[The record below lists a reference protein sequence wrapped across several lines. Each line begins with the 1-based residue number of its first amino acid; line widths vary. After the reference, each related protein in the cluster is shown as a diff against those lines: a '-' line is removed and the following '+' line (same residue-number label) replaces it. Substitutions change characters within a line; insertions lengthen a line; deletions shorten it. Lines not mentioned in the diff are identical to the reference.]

1 MRKESSLNKSVGIVS
16 KPNKPEVAGVLP
28 ELTKWLR
35 GRGYG
40 FIVDPE
46 AAPHASGAEVVSRK
60 EMPAR
65 KLDFV
70 IVFVGDGTLLSA
82 ARAVAKAGIPLL
94 GVNLSPLGFFTDGPP
109 HAL

>member
-46 AAPHASGAEVVSRK
+46 TAPHASGAEVVSRI

-70 IVFVGDGTLLSA
+70 IVLGGDGTLL
-82 ARAVAKAGIPLL
+82 P
-94 GVNLSPLGFFTDGPP
+94 SPLAAPKPEIPILGLSLDPLAIFTNSP
-109 HAL
+109 